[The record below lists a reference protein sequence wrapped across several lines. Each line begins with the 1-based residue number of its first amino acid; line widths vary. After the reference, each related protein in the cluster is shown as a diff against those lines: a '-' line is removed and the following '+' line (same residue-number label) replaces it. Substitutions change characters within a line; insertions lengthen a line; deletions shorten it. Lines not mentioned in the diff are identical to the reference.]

1 MLFFAQHGYQVIA
14 HDRRGHGLSQDSSH
28 NAMNP
33 YADDLAALINHLDLT
48 NAVLVGHSTG
58 GARSLAILVGT
69 ETKRAEKV
77 VLIAAV
83 PPILLKSDVN
93 PEGIPINVFDGL
105 RSGLAQDP
113 SQFYKDFAMMFYG
126 ANRAGAKV
134 SQGILDQFWLWSM
147 QGSLKSIYEC
157 IKPFSETDFTED
169 LKKFDYV

>member
-1 MLFFAQHGYQVIA
+1 MLFFAQHGYRVIA
-14 HDRRGHGLSQDSSH
+14 HDRRGHGLSQDSSR
-28 NAMNP
+28 NDMNT

-93 PEGIPINVFDGL
+93 PEGIPIDVFDGL

-113 SQFYKDFAMMFYG
+113 SQFYKGLRDDVLRRKSCRCQG
-126 ANRAGAKV
+126 LAGHTRPVLVVEHAR
-134 SQGILDQFWLWSM
+134 QFEEHL
-147 QGSLKSIYEC
+147 
-157 IKPFSETDFTED
+157 
-169 LKKFDYV
+169 